1 MVSRDT
7 SETALLVTLGVL
19 GFVAASAVDAPDV
32 VAYGVLVAVGGV
44 GPLVRDEWRRR
55 GRG

>member
-7 SETALLVTLGVL
+7 TETALLVAVGVL
-19 GFVAASAVDAPDV
+19 GFVAASALDAPDV
-32 VAYGVLVAVGGV
+32 VAYGVLIAVGGV

-55 GRG
+55 TRH